1 MSGRTQTDTVNAKKE
16 HPKLTEHEYRFCPRC
31 GAELVRQFRHGRVRP
46 VCPVCGYI
54 QYLNPAPAVAV
65 VLLQGNDVLLVRRR
79 YSPRKGYWSLPAGFV
94 EWDEDIRTAAVR
106 EVKEETN
113 CDVEVGEVLGAFSAF
128 DDPRTHVVLI
138 VFAGRLKAGSLRAG
152 DDATEARFFPL
163 DALPED
169 MAFAVHRQVLE
180 EVREKRRNVAAEEL
194 NQVLCGTDSSRE

>member
-1 MSGRTQTDTVNAKKE
+1 M
-16 HPKLTEHEYRFCPRC
+16 CPS
-31 GAELVRQFRHGRVRP
+31 
-46 VCPVCGYI
+46 CGYI

-65 VLLQGNDVLLVRRR
+65 VLLQGDDVLLVRRR

-113 CDVEVGEVLGAFSAF
+113 CDVEVGQVLGAFSAF

-138 VFAGRLKAGSLRAG
+138 VFAGRLKAGTLRAG

-163 DALPED
+163 DDLPDD

-180 EVREKRRNVAAEEL
+180 EVREKHRALFPQIPEG
-194 NQVLCGTDSSRE
+194 VLCKTGDPRG